1 MTGHSY
7 FLDLF
12 DIFLLD
18 AFSKNLHHPNEPI
31 WFGRARGAAFLR
43 AGADQVIIAG
53 SEDVRGPE
61 PLYARRCTSVVQSL
75 RASPIEA

>member
-1 MTGHSY
+1 MGVGTTYSY
-7 FLDLF
+7 SV
-12 DIFLLD
+12 I
-18 AFSKNLHHPNEPI
+18 
-31 WFGRARGAAFLR
+31 GAAFLR